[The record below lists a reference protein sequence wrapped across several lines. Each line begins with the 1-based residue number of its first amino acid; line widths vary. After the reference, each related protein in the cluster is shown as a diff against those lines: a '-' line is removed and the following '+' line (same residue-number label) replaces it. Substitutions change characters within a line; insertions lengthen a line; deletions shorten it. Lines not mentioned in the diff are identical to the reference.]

1 MEKNDCRTRGCW
13 WMFGLVATMVAVGSA
28 SRADVVEMVNGDH
41 YSGTV
46 ISVTMTNL
54 VLRSSVQGL
63 ITLPREKLASIRFGE
78 LAPKAASSAL
88 SPSAVS
94 KLPPAAGVMA
104 LAQRLV
110 GTSGDTNQTNRTA
123 EQLLENAGPE
133 ASQRYNQMVR
143 GLLTGSLSVAELRK
157 QAQQTISEAEKA
169 KEELGPEAG
178 DILDGYLS
186 ILRQFLQEPAPK

>member
-1 MEKNDCRTRGCW
+1 MEKDDCRTRGCW
-13 WMFGLVATMVAVGSA
+13 RMFGLVATMVALGSA
-28 SRADVVEMVNGDH
+28 SRADVVEMVNGDN

-54 VLRSSVQGL
+54 VLRSNVQGL
-63 ITLPREKLASIRFGE
+63 ITLPREKVASITFRDA
-78 LAPKAASSAL
+78 APKPASAKVA
-88 SPSAVS
+88 PKV
-94 KLPPAAGVMA
+94 PPAAGVMA

-110 GTSGDTNQTNRTA
+110 GGSGGTNQTGRTPD
-123 EQLLENAGPE
+123 QLLENAGPE
-133 ASQRYNQMVR
+133 ATQKYNQMVR
-143 GLLTGSLSVAELRK
+143 GLLTGSLSVGELRK